1 VIDLMHAK
9 ITHTHAAL
17 RRISDMPRGLYSV
30 DILNIEDLIE
40 LPEEGKGT
48 KFPRKPAILAV
59 AQSPQQC
66 TSCDH
71 IVFGCPFM

>member
-1 VIDLMHAK
+1 
-9 ITHTHAAL
+9 
-17 RRISDMPRGLYSV
+17 MPRGLYSV